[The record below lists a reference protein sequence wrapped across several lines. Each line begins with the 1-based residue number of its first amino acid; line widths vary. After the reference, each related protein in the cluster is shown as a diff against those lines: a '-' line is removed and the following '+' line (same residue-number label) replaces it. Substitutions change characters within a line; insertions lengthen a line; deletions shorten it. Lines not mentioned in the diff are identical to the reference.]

1 MPYAT
6 PSVPLDNVGAVVMV
20 GPAMIVIDISSVA
33 VPFALSVTCT
43 VKPET
48 PRAAAVGV
56 PLKTPPV
63 LSERPARSDPAVI
76 DHLKPEFE
84 PPVAISVCE

>member
-1 MPYAT
+1 MPYGAPT
-6 PSVPLDNVGAVVMV
+6 VPLDKVGAVVIV
-20 GPAMIVIDISSVA
+20 GPAMIVIDIISVA

-48 PRAAAVGV
+48 PRAAVVGV
-56 PLKTPPV
+56 PLNTPPV
-63 LSERPARSDPAVI
+63 LSERPAGSDPAVI